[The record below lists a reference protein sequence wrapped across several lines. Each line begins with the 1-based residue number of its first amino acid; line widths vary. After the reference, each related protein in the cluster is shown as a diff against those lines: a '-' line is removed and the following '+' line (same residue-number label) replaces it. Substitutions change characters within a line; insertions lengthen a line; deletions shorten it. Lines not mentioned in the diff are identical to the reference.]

1 MKPDDIKCSAEGGTI
16 NAGTQTSETLL
27 RAEIGFWRELLNDCD
42 DALPPESVERMRQAL
57 ALAEHRLM
65 LLFKAHLADCA
76 SSIGPGRTSRLRGS
90 FLH

>member
-1 MKPDDIKCSAEGGTI
+1 MKHDDTKCSAEGGTI

-27 RAEIGFWRELLNDCD
+27 RAEIGFWWELLNDCD

-65 LLFKAHLADCA
+65 QLFAEHSA
-76 SSIGPGRTSRLRGS
+76 SRGSSVGPARTSRPAGC